1 MISIRNHF
9 LVAGLCQRVVANGAP
24 CCATHRRVRCAHR
37 VVQRIGGSLE
47 AGDAGGLDLPHNR
60 QHVRR
65 DPATA
70 DLIQKMRDLCPESMI
85 GKRDRALLAFGST
98 REVVMWYWYSAVAT
112 AAVLL
117 SGFGATAGEL
127 PTYEIMGVPVTQHQ
141 LMAVNSAYVRE
152 RSPIP
157 TLTLGGMPAS
167 PIQILVLTPRPKEEI
182 AAQGGPDGSPP
193 TVTP

>member
-1 MISIRNHF
+1 M
-9 LVAGLCQRVVANGAP
+9 LLCHAPPRAVRTPRSFSASAMFCRPLTPAAWICRTIVRGEGGA
-24 CCATHRRVRCAHR
+24 
-37 VVQRIGGSLE
+37 
-47 AGDAGGLDLPHNR
+47 
-60 QHVRR
+60 
-65 DPATA
+65 PATA
-70 DLIQKMRDLCPESMI
+70 GLIQKMRDICPESMI

-127 PTYEIMGVPVTQHQ
+127 PTYETMGLPVTQHQ

-167 PIQILVLTPRPKEEI
+167 PVQILVLTPHPKEEI
-182 AAQGGPDGSPP
+182 AAEGGPDGSPP